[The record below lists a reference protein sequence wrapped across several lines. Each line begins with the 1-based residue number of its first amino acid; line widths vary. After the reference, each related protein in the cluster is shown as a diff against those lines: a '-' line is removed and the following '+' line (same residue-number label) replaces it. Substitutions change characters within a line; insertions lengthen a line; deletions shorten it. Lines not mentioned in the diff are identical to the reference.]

1 MLTQLQLC
9 LRRFICLCILTIV
22 HYKGFSKFIN
32 SISLEELNAEEKLT
46 AILRV
51 TTTLIK

>member
-22 HYKGFSKFIN
+22 PITQRGWTNWKMQK
-32 SISLEELNAEEKLT
+32 
-46 AILRV
+46 
-51 TTTLIK
+51 